1 MPSSTKLLYREFG
14 LRMAPVTQES
24 RAARD
29 EPLNS
34 YLTDTERDSDLPL
47 LPAELLPMPGTHSAP
62 LPQVRWVEVLRVHAL
77 L

>member
-1 MPSSTKLLYREFG
+1 MPASTKLLYREFG

-34 YLTDTERDSDLPL
+34 YLTDTERDGDLPL
-47 LPAELLPMPGTHSAP
+47 LPAELLPMPGTHAAP